1 MAAFGLLSHGA
12 RLSVVGYTP
21 SPIEVR
27 FSNLMAFDAIAQG
40 NWGCVPELYP
50 AVLDLV
56 LSGRV
61 ALEPFIERRPLA
73 SINDV
78 FAEVHA
84 GGVQRRI
91 ILVPES

>member
-1 MAAFGLLSHGA
+1 
-12 RLSVVGYTP
+12 V
-21 SPIEVR
+21 I
-27 FSNLMAFDAIAQG
+27 
-40 NWGCVPELYP
+40 
-50 AVLDLV
+50 DLV

-61 ALEPFIERRPLA
+61 ALDPFVERRPLA

-91 ILVPES
+91 ILVPE